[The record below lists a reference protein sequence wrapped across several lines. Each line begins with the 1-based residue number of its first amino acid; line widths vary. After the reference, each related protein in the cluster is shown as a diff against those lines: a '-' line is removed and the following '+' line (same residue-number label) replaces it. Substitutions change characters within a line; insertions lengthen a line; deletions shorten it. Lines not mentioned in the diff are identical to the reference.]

1 MNPLTR
7 FAAVIIPAL
16 VLSGCGTMK
25 VTSYTEPGVD
35 WSLYHT
41 YTWGAVADK
50 PTGDPRLDNNPFFH
64 ERIQAEVERTLTR
77 RGFTKTYT
85 DADVS
90 VRYRASITDDVEEN
104 RIDRAIENRP
114 VYNSQDGPEPYVFQS
129 GTLLFE
135 LTDARTNRVLWR
147 GWAMG
152 SVDGV
157 VNNQA
162 WMEEK
167 IGEIVA
173 RVFAQLPGE

>member
-1 MNPLTR
+1 MNPLLR
-7 FAAVIIPAL
+7 FAAVIVPAL

-41 YTWGAVADK
+41 YSWGAVDDK

-64 ERIQAEVERTLTR
+64 ERIQAEVERWLTR
-77 RGFTKTYT
+77 RGFTKTYSG
-85 DADVS
+85 ADVT
-90 VRYRASITDDVEEN
+90 VRYRASITDEVEEN
-104 RIDRAIENRP
+104 SVDRPIENRP
-114 VYNSQDGPEPYVFQS
+114 VYRGEGPEPYVFQS

-135 LTDARTNRVLWR
+135 LTDTRDNRVLWR

-152 SVDGV
+152 TVDGV

-162 WMEEK
+162 WMEDK

-173 RVFAQLPGE
+173 RVFEQLPGE